1 MTGIFIPIVLVIIG
15 LVTAVAA
22 YRGIRRGGAR
32 FYTLEREAMLRRA
45 GFSLVATVLFFL
57 AALGLLLLER
67 QQLVAPPE
75 EPAEAVQEGVAP
87 TTLPTQNIQQFPPT
101 STPTATPDP
110 AQPTPTATPVVCR
123 GAIEN
128 TGGSGLLLRDAPSGA
143 EIRTLPEGT
152 LVTLLEEEPVV
163 LNGFTW
169 RSVRVVGG
177 EEGWV
182 AEDYLTIAPP
192 CQ

>member
-1 MTGIFIPIVLVIIG
+1 MIIG
-15 LVTAVAA
+15 LVTAVAT

-32 FYTLEREAMLRRA
+32 LYTLEREAMLRRA
-45 GFSLVATVLFFL
+45 SFTLIATILFFL

-67 QQLVAPPE
+67 QQLVAPLE
-75 EPAEAVQEGVAP
+75 EPTVEAIEEDATP
-87 TTLPTQNIQQFPPT
+87 LPAQNVQQFPPT
-101 STPTATPDP
+101 ATPTATPNP
-110 AQPTPTATPVVCR
+110 NQPTPTATPIVCR

-152 LVTLLEEEPVV
+152 LVTLLEDEPVP

-169 RSVRVVGG
+169 RRVRVIGG

-192 CQ
+192 CD

>member
-1 MTGIFIPIVLVIIG
+1 MIIG
-15 LVTAVAA
+15 LVTAVAT

-32 FYTLEREAMLRRA
+32 LYTLEREAMLRRA
-45 GFSLVATVLFFL
+45 SFTLVATVLFFL
-57 AALGLLLLER
+57 AALGLLFLER
-67 QQLVAPPE
+67 QQLVAPPQD
-75 EPAEAVQEGVAP
+75 PAIEAIQENITP
-87 TTLPTQNIQQFPPT
+87 QPTQNIQQFPPT
-101 STPTATPDP
+101 VPPTATINPD
-110 AQPTPTATPVVCR
+110 QPTPTATPIVCR

-152 LVTLLEEEPVV
+152 LVTILEEEPVV

-169 RSVRVVGG
+169 RRVRVIGG

-182 AEDYLTIAPP
+182 AEDYVTIAPP
-192 CQ
+192 CE